1 MEETKHDHNFNRIG
15 FFGPSGTFT
24 EEAASLIGDDLI
36 AYDSILD
43 VLEAVEKGD
52 VNVGVVPIE
61 NSIEGPVGVTLDLLV
76 HDYDLNIK
84 KEIIIPISHNLLINP
99 DADIDDIQLVYSHVQ
114 ALSQCRKFTEGL
126 GVVVNSTPS
135 TSAAADMIKGKKNSA
150 AIGTKRAAEIYGLK
164 IAASNI
170 QDYENNVT
178 RFVVID
184 KTDHERTGK
193 DKTSIVFSILEEKPG
208 GLYEI
213 LEVFAKNNINL
224 TKIESRPSKE
234 KLGSYIFFVDFE
246 GHRIDKPIGNILNII
261 RSKLEYI
268 KILGSYPTEG
278 ED

>member
-1 MEETKHDHNFNRIG
+1 MNGHNFKGRIG

-36 AYDSILD
+36 AFDSILD
-43 VLEAVEKGD
+43 ILEAVDKGE

-76 HDYDLNIK
+76 HDYDLKIK
-84 KEIIIPISHNLLINP
+84 KEVIIPISHNLLINP
-99 DADIDDIQLVYSHVQ
+99 DANIDDVQLVYSHIQ
-114 ALSQCRKFTEGL
+114 ALSQCRKFIEGL
-126 GVVVNSTPS
+126 NVIVNSTPS
-135 TSAAADMIKGKKNSA
+135 TSAAAEMIKGKKNSA
-150 AIGTKRAAEIYGLK
+150 AIGTKKAAEIYGLK

-246 GHRIDKPIGNILNII
+246 GHRTDKLIGNILNII

>member
-1 MEETKHDHNFNRIG
+1 
-15 FFGPSGTFT
+15 
-24 EEAASLIGDDLI
+24 
-36 AYDSILD
+36 
-43 VLEAVEKGD
+43 
-52 VNVGVVPIE
+52 
-61 NSIEGPVGVTLDLLV
+61 
-76 HDYDLNIK
+76 
-84 KEIIIPISHNLLINP
+84 
-99 DADIDDIQLVYSHVQ
+99 
-114 ALSQCRKFTEGL
+114 
-126 GVVVNSTPS
+126 
-135 TSAAADMIKGKKNSA
+135 MIKGKKNSA
-150 AIGTKRAAEIYGLK
+150 AIGTKRAAKIYGLK

-213 LEVFAKNNINL
+213 LEVFAKNKINL

-246 GHRIDKPIGNILNII
+246 GHRTDKLIGNILNII
-261 RSKLEYI
+261 RIKLEYI